1 MKQIAFKRG
10 SSFAPRVGY
19 TPGPGGPATLADMDI
34 ASEVRTPRGGPVAS
48 LEIAKAPDGLS
59 FTATAADGTA
69 TWPEGPVHW
78 DIKFTYADIVFY
90 SETVSIEILREVTK

>member
-19 TPGPGGPATLADMDI
+19 TPGPGGPATLTGMDI
-34 ASEVRTPRGGPVAS
+34 ASDVRTPNGAAVAS
-48 LEIAKAPDGLS
+48 LEIAIAADGLS
-59 FTATAADGTA
+59 FTATAAEGTV

-78 DIKFTYADIVFY
+78 DIKFVLDGIVFY
-90 SETVSIEILREVTK
+90 SETVSIDIQRAVTK